1 MGSIQRKRL
10 KERKMHMALDMALY
24 RQHYKEHKRK
34 MDAFLYKQINYTY
47 YMFDCEQKHRE
58 LEERRV
64 DLQLRCAPM

>member
-10 KERKMHMALDMALY
+10 KERKMHMALY
-24 RQHYKEHKRK
+24 RQRYKEHRRK
-34 MDAFLYKQINYTY
+34 MDDFLYKQINSTY

-64 DLQLRCAPM
+64 DLQLRCAPR